1 VSGRPGEVREHV
13 ALALPLAAQQIGL
26 QLMGAVDTAM
36 LGRWDP
42 AALAGAGVANG
53 LVFAISCIGMGVV
66 LGLDTLIPQALG
78 AGERGRARALLGDGL
93 RVALLVALPATLLT
107 LAAPLIL
114 PWFGIDEQVGYQA
127 TIFVWARAFG
137 VAPFM
142 LQVAL
147 RAYLA
152 AHGRT
157 RPLVIAVVAGNL
169 INLVGDYIL
178 IYGDRGLVQ
187 LGLPAVGL
195 PELGV
200 IGAAAATSLVQI
212 ATLFYYAL
220 AVRALHRDD
229 PVPAVTP
236 APPSAVRRII
246 VLGTPIGLQLL
257 AEVGVFAL
265 SGILAARI
273 GADAAA
279 AHSVA
284 IQLAS
289 FTFSIAVGIGT
300 ATAVRVGRAVG
311 AGDTPGARR
320 AGMIG
325 LGLGGAVMTATAL
338 VFLVTPRPL
347 AALFT
352 DDATVI
358 AAAIPLLQIAALFQ
372 LSDGAQAVLAGAL
385 RGAGDTRWPFYAN
398 MIGHYGLGL
407 GVSIVLGFQLGLGTR
422 GLWWGLSAG
431 LILTSVI
438 LIARF
443 RRVTSSAIA
452 RA

>member
-1 VSGRPGEVREHV
+1 
-13 ALALPLAAQQIGL
+13 
-26 QLMGAVDTAM
+26 
-36 LGRWDP
+36 
-42 AALAGAGVANG
+42 
-53 LVFAISCIGMGVV
+53 
-66 LGLDTLIPQALG
+66 
-78 AGERGRARALLGDGL
+78 
-93 RVALLVALPATLLT
+93 
-107 LAAPLIL
+107 
-114 PWFGIDEQVGYQA
+114 
-127 TIFVWARAFG
+127 
-137 VAPFM
+137 
-142 LQVAL
+142 
-147 RAYLA
+147 
-152 AHGRT
+152 
-157 RPLVIAVVAGNL
+157 
-169 INLVGDYIL
+169 
-178 IYGDRGLVQ
+178 
-187 LGLPAVGL
+187 
-195 PELGV
+195 
-200 IGAAAATSLVQI
+200 
-212 ATLFYYAL
+212 
-220 AVRALHRDD
+220 
-229 PVPAVTP
+229 
-236 APPSAVRRII
+236 

-320 AGMIG
+320 AGVIG
-325 LGLGGAVMTATAL
+325 LGLGGGVMATTAL
-338 VFLVTPRPL
+338 IFLVTPRPL

-398 MIGHYGLGL
+398 IIGHYGLGL